1 MKIPVFEQAM
11 VRSVLTFSGSSLS
24 NSLGYALSLKI
35 YIPSAE
41 QIITREQLHSQKTTT
56 FNIQAA
62 TSTFTKNS
70 YRWRPQLLP
79 LEVILPPEAPNDNA
93 DEYTLE
99 LQGVDRIFLIWP
111 DWKWLSWKST
121 EYWNWRE
128 EWKWW
133 GSWTRFQMHE
143 LHNVQ
148 SKTWFKFN

>member
-62 TSTFTKNS
+62 NQHLYQKFISVTTSAASIGGDLAPGGTK
-70 YRWRPQLLP
+70 R
-79 LEVILPPEAPNDNA
+79 
-93 DEYTLE
+93 
-99 LQGVDRIFLIWP
+99 
-111 DWKWLSWKST
+111 
-121 EYWNWRE
+121 
-128 EWKWW
+128 
-133 GSWTRFQMHE
+133 
-143 LHNVQ
+143 
-148 SKTWFKFN
+148 